1 MMDELPRGPD
11 EARVSEADIA
21 AIRKFPNDLAATI
34 RLADPIKADKPS
46 AERRPHVEQTNETGV
61 RGEERDAN
69 GDFPII
75 GTPEWGRMNQR
86 RAELIRKKNRK
97 GLSPEELVEYERL
110 QRLSHEAL
118 EAHFPRP
125 SAPLDPDG
133 SR

>member
-1 MMDELPRGPD
+1 
-11 EARVSEADIA
+11 V
-21 AIRKFPNDLAATI
+21 
-34 RLADPIKADKPS
+34 KADTRS
-46 AERRPHVEQTNETGV
+46 VERVPHMEQTNETGV

-75 GTPEWGRMNQR
+75 GTPEWGQMNRR
-86 RAELIRKKNRK
+86 RAELIRKKNRQ

-125 SAPLDPDG
+125 SMPSNPDG
-133 SR
+133 NG